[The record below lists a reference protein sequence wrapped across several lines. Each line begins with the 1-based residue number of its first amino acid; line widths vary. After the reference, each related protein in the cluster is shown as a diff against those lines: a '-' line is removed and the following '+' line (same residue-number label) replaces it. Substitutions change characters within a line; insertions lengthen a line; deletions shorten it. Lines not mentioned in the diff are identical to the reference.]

1 MKKRGVQMGVKDFFA
16 RVAALF
22 FPNRC
27 LGCHQVIPP
36 DAVFCSGCGR
46 QYGRD
51 KRERFF
57 PLTVRRGE
65 YRQLSCHTAGTYA
78 GGLKQ
83 SMARLKFH
91 GRTAYARPFSR
102 LMENSG
108 IHFAEYD
115 VITFV
120 PMTEEAKRKRGY
132 NQSELLAKALAKRV
146 VLPCEPLLKKVK
158 SNRKQRSLTKK
169 ERMQNVR
176 NVYEPAGTITD
187 RRILLVDDILTTGAT
202 LGECAVVLYR
212 AGAKHVCGLCA
223 VNTQE
228 LRGE

>member
-1 MKKRGVQMGVKDFFA
+1 MGLREFSA

-27 LGCHQVIPP
+27 LGCHQIITAE
-36 DAVFCSGCGR
+36 AVFCPACER

-51 KRERFF
+51 RQERFF

-65 YRQLSCHTAGTYA
+65 YRQLSCHMAGIYA

-108 IHFAEYD
+108 IDFSQYD
-115 VITFV
+115 VVTCV

-146 VLPCEPLLKKVK
+146 SLPCEPLLKKVK
-158 SNRKQRSLTKK
+158 DNRKQRSLTKK

-176 NVYEPAGTITD
+176 NVYEPAGKIAD